1 MTRSSSRIDASAL
14 RLLTSIA
21 GTWDARV
28 SAMALEHHRG
38 AGNELVNAG
47 LLVRHGSTVAAVAE
61 DDLDDTPTSV
71 TSHPITGRQGLLG
84 NKAWQDEDDSALRRV
99 YALNML
105 ASARRLLMQIDC
117 SLGVGPVSYLDGT
130 VLDFGTAR
138 LPRRTAR
145 VGVWVARGLTALR
158 RFEQLRELAVRRP
171 PEGLRVVISLDLA
184 ERLRPL
190 VLKGHEFVALADVVD
205 HEDGL
210 AVHPDILAARL
221 LRGPLHEGAV
231 WVSGDGAVLIIHGE
245 RFDFKGS
252 KQKVAVR
259 MLAEAF
265 NSGDLRLSTEAVL
278 EEAGC
283 GRTVRRLSELF
294 KGHPALKRVIFES
307 GASCWIEA

>member
-1 MTRSSSRIDASAL
+1 MTRSSSRIDASAR
-14 RLLTSIA
+14 RLLSSIA
-21 GTWDARV
+21 GTRDARV

-47 LLVRHGSTVAAVAE
+47 LLVRHGSTTSVVTE
-61 DDLDDTPTSV
+61 DDLDDALASV
-71 TSHPITGRQGLLG
+71 TFHPICGRQGNLG
-84 NKAWQDEDDSALRRV
+84 STAWQDEGDSALRRT
-99 YALNML
+99 YALDML
-105 ASARRLLMQIDC
+105 AAARRLLTQIDC
-117 SLGVGPVSYLDGT
+117 SLGVSPVSYLDGA

-145 VGVWVARGLTALR
+145 VGVWVARGLTAPR
-158 RFEQLRELAVRRP
+158 RFEQMRELTVRRP
-171 PEGLRVVISLDLA
+171 PEGLRVVISLDPA
-184 ERLRPL
+184 EQLRHL
-190 VLKGHEFVALADVVD
+190 VLRGHEFVALADVVD

-210 AVHPDILAARL
+210 AVHLGILAARL
-221 LRGPLHEGAV
+221 LSGPSHKGAV
-231 WVSGDGAVLIIHGE
+231 WVSGDGAVLLVHGE
-245 RFDFKGS
+245 HFDFQGS

-265 NSGDLRLSTEAVL
+265 NSGDRRLSTEAVL

-294 KGHPALKRVIFES
+294 KGHPSLKRVIFES